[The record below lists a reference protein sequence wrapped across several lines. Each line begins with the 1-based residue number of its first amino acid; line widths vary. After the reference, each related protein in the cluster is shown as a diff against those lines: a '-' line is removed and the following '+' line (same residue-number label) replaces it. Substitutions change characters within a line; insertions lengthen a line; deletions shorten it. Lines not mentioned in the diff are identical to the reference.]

1 MFHDLSEAMKS
12 SSSRLELSS
21 LCPSFS
27 FVARLPKKLTRK
39 FGISASEFVL
49 HLGVRTFPFN
59 VFEGFLQE
67 TFWRSNKPLSLAD
80 CTMKY
85 GPLNRPIIALVPTE
99 RYNDVQ
105 LSSLDVDN

>member
-39 FGISASEFVL
+39 FGISASEFCSSSWCAY
-49 HLGVRTFPFN
+49 FSFN

-67 TFWRSNKPLSLAD
+67 TFWRSNKPLAD
-80 CTMKY
+80 RTMKY